1 MQIAFLLLTDY
12 SESLNGK
19 LYTLGAGWNVL
30 NFPELPQ
37 EWRFSV
43 GMGIDVPWDETN
55 RRHSIQLVIQDPD
68 GYELGDELSMEVE
81 AGRPPGLPPG
91 QEQRLVIAINVGA
104 TFETSGPHA
113 IVVRDGDE
121 ELERARFYL
130 AQVSDDALQFGG
142 PDVVRGS

>member
-1 MQIAFLLLTDY
+1 MRIAFLVLADY
-12 SESLNGK
+12 GESVNGK

-30 NFPELPQ
+30 NFPEFPQ

-55 RRHSIQLVIQDPD
+55 QRRSIELVIQDPD
-68 GYELGDELSMEVE
+68 GNVLGDELAMEVE

-91 QEQRLVIAINVGA
+91 QDQRLVITINVGA

-113 IVVRDGDE
+113 LIVRSGDE
-121 ELERARFYL
+121 ELKRARFYL
-130 AQVSDDALQFGG
+130 IEVSENPVVGG
-142 PDVVRGS
+142 F